1 MNIPTLPAALRACAD
16 GLYALEASVE
26 LLIAHARW
34 LDREDFVTSCIR
46 TGTSITDGITEMALI
61 DWPAA
66 ITALHTGELPCSSG
80 EQKMLQL
87 AASLADQIP
96 VNLGAAIT
104 GLDNRNIQLLIRAIL
119 HASGRRQF
127 HDHLKVQRIIG
138 QRLKQSG
145 MRWTVAGADAIIALR
160 CTEASSACEPV
171 CLRPRTQTG
180 AA

>member
-1 MNIPTLPAALRACAD
+1 MTAQTLPAALRACAD

-34 LDREDFVTSCIR
+34 LDRDDFASSFIR

-61 DWPAA
+61 DWAAA
-66 ITALHTGELPCSSG
+66 ITALNVGDLPCSSG

-96 VNLGAAIT
+96 VSLGAAIT
-104 GLDNRNIQLLIRAIL
+104 GLDDRNIQLLVRAVL

-127 HDHLKVQRIIG
+127 PPI
-138 QRLKQSG
+138 
-145 MRWTVAGADAIIALR
+145 
-160 CTEASSACEPV
+160 P
-171 CLRPRTQTG
+171 
-180 AA
+180 